1 MEIVIVLDSNS
12 GTKELEIGLVDYEN
26 GVLIIRTYEK
36 ERDV

>member
-1 MEIVIVLDSNS
+1 MKLVVYFDSND

>member
-1 MEIVIVLDSNS
+1 MEMVIILDSNKGS
-12 GTKELEIGLVDYEN
+12 KELEIGLVDYED